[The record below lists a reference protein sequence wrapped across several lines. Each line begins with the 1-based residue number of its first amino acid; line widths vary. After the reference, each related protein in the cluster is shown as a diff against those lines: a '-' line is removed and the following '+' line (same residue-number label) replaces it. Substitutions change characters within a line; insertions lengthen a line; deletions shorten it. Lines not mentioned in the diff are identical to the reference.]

1 MLNIKFVHVFYLLSI
16 LGIGL
21 AIKAVAFANL
31 SIINP
36 DGVIY
41 IFQAKAIA
49 SGQWNL
55 LNQCQLPYV
64 SLYPFLIAL
73 FHLYVSSWTT
83 SAQLVSLCCGMG
95 MLAALYL
102 LLRYFFNHSV
112 SALTTLLFA
121 LTPLLVRY
129 SVDAMRD
136 ATFWFFF
143 IAAML
148 MFVMHTR
155 QMVAPRRSICL
166 LLTSGALMLL
176 AAWTRIEGLVLLPAS
191 CLYIVLA
198 QGDRKPPRLL
208 AVLLPFFLFSIFG
221 VCGLL
226 LSGSNVF
233 GLIRLNEVADK
244 FIQPMISYR
253 ELRQAL
259 KAMYSGYGFSL
270 MGNFLETSYHTVW
283 LIALGAILTNAMES
297 FFYPYVPLYVLGA
310 AALFDQSKR
319 RTGFLYFLLIIGSSF
334 FLLYAHVIQ
343 TWVMTYRFIA
353 LLLLPSCLFAGL
365 GIQTTL
371 DWLAARPQLNYRK
384 ACIIVAAFIL
394 LASLPKNMWPIEK
407 DKAIYPEIGQA
418 VAQLAHKQRPVGI
431 AGRGSPAHNWV
442 VFYANAESD
451 QPLCYSAST
460 VDPASVAD
468 LEQWMRTHS
477 MQFFLWEELA
487 WQKSSFGRSS
497 REFLNQFEEMGHWRR
512 KDAGTLILFRLKDE
526 HETLS
531 RTQPTDETNTAP
543 NTL

>member
-1 MLNIKFVHVFYLLSI
+1 MSNIKFVYVLCLFSI
-16 LGIGL
+16 IASSA
-21 AIKAVAFANL
+21 AIRVVALDNL

-41 IFQAKAIA
+41 IYQAKAIA

-55 LNQCQLPYV
+55 LAQCQLPYV
-64 SLYPFLIAL
+64 SLYSFLIAFAHL
-73 FHLYVSSWTT
+73 FTPSWTLG
-83 SAQLVSLCCGMG
+83 AQLVSLCCGTA
-95 MLAALYL
+95 MLAVLHP
-102 LLRYFFNHSV
+102 LLRQFFNPAV

-143 IAAML
+143 TAAML
-148 MFVMHTR
+148 AFVLHGK
-155 QMVAPRRSICL
+155 QLHAPRRSLFL
-166 LLTSGALMLL
+166 LLTSSVFILL
-176 AAWTRIEGLVLLPAS
+176 AAWSRIEGLVLLPAS
-191 CLYIVLA
+191 CLSIVLA
-198 QGDRKPPRLL
+198 HGERKMSRLR
-208 AVLLPFFLFSIFG
+208 AVLLPFLLIAVG
-221 VCGLL
+221 GGCWLL

-244 FIQPMISYR
+244 FIQPFVSYR
-253 ELRQAL
+253 ELRQPL
-259 KAMYSGYGFSL
+259 KTLFSGYGFSL

-283 LIALGAILTNAMES
+283 LIALAAIFSNAMES
-297 FFYPYVPLYVLGA
+297 FFYPYVPFHILGFIA
-310 AALFDQSKR
+310 FCTQFR
-319 RTGFLYFLLIIGSSF
+319 RRPDFLYLPLIFALSF
-334 FLLYAHVIQ
+334 VLLYAHIIQ

-371 DWLAARPQLNYRK
+371 DWLAARPRSSPHK
-384 ACIIVAAFIL
+384 ALLIVAAFIV
-394 LASLPKNMWPIEK
+394 LASLPKNLYPIEQ
-407 DKAIYPEIGQA
+407 DKAVFPLIGQA
-418 VAQLAHKQRPVGI
+418 AARLAHNQRPVGI

-442 VFYANAESD
+442 VYYANAESD
-451 QPLCYSAST
+451 QPLCYRDST

-497 REFLNQFEEMGHWRR
+497 GEFLNQFEEMGHWRR
-512 KDAGTLILFRLKDE
+512 KDAGTLILFRLKGA
-526 HETLS
+526 HATQS
-531 RTQPTDETNTAP
+531 RIQPTDETNTAP
-543 NTL
+543 TTL

>member
-1 MLNIKFVHVFYLLSI
+1 MLQISI
-16 LGIGL
+16 FFIVLCIGL
-21 AIKAVAFANL
+21 LTRFIALDNL
-31 SIINP
+31 FVINP

-102 LLRYFFNHSV
+102 LLRYFFHHSV

-148 MFVMHTR
+148 TFIMHTR
-155 QMVAPRRSICL
+155 QMAAPRRSICL
-166 LLTSGALMLL
+166 LLTSGVLMLL
-176 AAWTRIEGLVLLPAS
+176 AAWTRIEVLVLLPAS

-208 AVLLPFFLFSIFG
+208 AVLLPFFLFSIVG

-283 LIALGAILTNAMES
+283 LIALGAILSNAMES

-319 RTGFLYFLLIIGSSF
+319 RSGFLYFLLIIGSSF

-394 LASLPKNMWPIEK
+394 LASLPKNMCSIEE
-407 DKAIYPEIGQA
+407 DKAVYPQIGQA
-418 VAQLAHKQRPVGI
+418 AAKLARPFSPVGI
-431 AGRGSPAHNWV
+431 AGRGSVAHNWI
-442 VFYANAESD
+442 VFYANAECD
-451 QPLCYSAST
+451 KPLCYHDST
-460 VDPASVAD
+460 VDPTAVAD
-468 LEQWMRTHS
+468 LERLMHAQK
-477 MQFFLWEELA
+477 MQFFLWEEFA
-487 WQKSSFGRSS
+487 WQKSSFGHSS
-497 REFLNQFEEMGHWRR
+497 VEFQDRFEEMGRWRHE
-512 KDAGTLILFRLKDE
+512 DTGTLILFRLKDE
-526 HETLS
+526 YGTLP
-531 RTQPTDETNTAP
+531 RT
-543 NTL
+543 